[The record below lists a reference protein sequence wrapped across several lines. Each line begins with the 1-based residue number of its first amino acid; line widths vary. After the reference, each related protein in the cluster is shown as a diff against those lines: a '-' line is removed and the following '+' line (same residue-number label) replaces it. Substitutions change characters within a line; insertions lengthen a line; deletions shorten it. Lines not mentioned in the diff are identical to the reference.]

1 MPAPR
6 RSLAVLATHVR
17 ARHTSASD
25 GFSIPAGWM
34 VMWPVTPSHTSYGVY
49 TDPARFD
56 PDRFSP
62 HSTWAAQW
70 SVRLRHR
77 NHYTVVASAR
87 CSASARM
94 AGVMGLFSTAR
105 KPRARASSGPS
116 SAL

>member
-56 PDRFSP
+56 PDRFLFDLGRP
-62 HSTWAAQW
+62 VVRAAA
-70 SVRLRHR
+70 
-77 NHYTVVASAR
+77 T
-87 CSASARM
+87 
-94 AGVMGLFSTAR
+94 
-105 KPRARASSGPS
+105 P
-116 SAL
+116 